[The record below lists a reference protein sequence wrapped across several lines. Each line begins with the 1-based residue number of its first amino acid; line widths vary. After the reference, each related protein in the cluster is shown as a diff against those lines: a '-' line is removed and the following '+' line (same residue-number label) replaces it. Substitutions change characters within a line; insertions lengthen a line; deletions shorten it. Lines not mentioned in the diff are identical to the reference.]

1 MNQSIVAGEMTAA
14 AHSQLSI
21 GRRALL
27 GSVVAAVLALA
38 GCGGSKHVALQEIAS
53 DAPAGTARHAL
64 LVAEAAASSWMRDAH
79 LIYLENDGPLAPGG
93 ETARWGFLFRSE
105 MADSWRNVSVENGRV
120 VREAPLGFPFAAPD
134 LPSEWID
141 SNAAVARAE
150 EAGGRE
156 FREKSGGELEHAV
169 LGRGVFT
176 AWDGPPTWTVVYR
189 GADRSELAIVVNA
202 ADGTIVSRFEG

>member
-1 MNQSIVAGEMTAA
+1 MTQSIVAGEMTTAA
-14 AHSQLSI
+14 PSPLSMA
-21 GRRALL
+21 RRSLLAYALAVAL
-27 GSVVAAVLALA
+27 GLA
-38 GCGGSKHVALQEIAS
+38 GCGGSKHTSPQDIAS

-79 LIYLENDGPLAPGG
+79 LIYVENDSPLVGG

-134 LPSEWID
+134 LPTEWID
-141 SNAAVARAE
+141 SSAAVARAE
-150 EAGGRE
+150 ESGGRE
-156 FREKSGGELEHAV
+156 FREKNGGELEHAV

-176 AWDGPPTWTVVYR
+176 AWDGPATWTVVYR

-202 ADGTIVSRFEG
+202 ADGTILSRFEG

>member
-1 MNQSIVAGEMTAA
+1 MTKSIVSGEMTTA
-14 AHSQLSI
+14 AHSRLSI
-21 GRRALL
+21 GHRALL
-27 GSVVAAVLALA
+27 RGVLATTLA
-38 GCGGSKHVALQEIAS
+38 LSGCGGSKHVAPQDIAS

-93 ETARWGFLFRSE
+93 QTARWGFLFRSE

-120 VREAPLGFPFAAPD
+120 VRAAPLGFPFAAPD
-134 LPSEWID
+134 LPAEWID

-176 AWDGPPTWTVVYR
+176 AWDGPATWTVVYR
-189 GADRSELAIVVNA
+189 GADKSELAIVVNA
-202 ADGTIVSRFEG
+202 ADGSIVSRFEG